1 MSISTV
7 TFQVLRH
14 GAAGGYTSEFSEVD
28 EEERKR

>member
-7 TFQVLRH
+7 TFQVRH